1 MLLPIISIIA
11 GLVILVWSADRFVMG
26 AAATA
31 KNLGMSPMLI
41 GLTIVAFG
49 TSAPEMLVS
58 LTAALEGAGNLAI
71 GNAVGSNIA
80 NIALVL
86 GITALIAPLPVKSAV
101 LRKEIPL
108 LLGITLIAG
117 YVLHDL
123 SLDLTDGIILFSSL
137 IICLVIFA
145 KYQHSD
151 SPDDHIADEAEE
163 IPDMSTAKAVFWLI
177 AGLSLLI
184 ASSKMLVWGATEV
197 ALLLGVSDLVIGLT
211 IVAIGTSLPELAASI
226 TSALKNH
233 HDIALGNVVG
243 SNIFNLAAVMA
254 LPGFVETLSIE
265 AVAFNRDYLVMLG
278 LTLLLIVFCI
288 LQKPARISRA
298 EGGVLTLGYAGYM
311 ALLYTTSI

>member
-58 LTAALEGAGNLAI
+58 LTAALEGVGNLAI

-117 YVLHDL
+117 YVLHDF
-123 SLDLTDGIILFSSL
+123 SLDLTDGIILFTSL

-145 KYQHSD
+145 KYQHSG

-163 IPDMSTAKAVFWLI
+163 IPDMSTATAVFWLI